1 MLRTLLTLALLA
13 ALAAC
18 TNPFTSTSATP
29 AQSSPAAQPAAP
41 VSAPARA
48 ATAASAPAPAPND
61 TIATQ
66 DTNVSGIA
74 ADFTECKRKDG
85 VLSVKIRLR
94 NRTAAQVTVGIFHD
108 RNYDSYYFTAAN
120 KKYFMLKDSEG
131 SYLTPATDGIGGL
144 NAYVAANGEYTWWAK
159 FPAPPAEVK
168 KITFMS
174 PLAPPFEDVPVT
186 DQ

>member
-1 MLRTLLTLALLA
+1 MLRILLTLALLA
-13 ALAAC
+13 AVTAC
-18 TNPFTSTSATP
+18 TNPLTSTSAPP
-29 AQSSPAAQPAAP
+29 AQSSPATQPAAVP
-41 VSAPARA
+41 PSAAPAV
-48 ATAASAPAPAPND
+48 PAPAAND